1 MLLVLPLAIFLS
13 TPSPAWG
20 QDMGQDMG
28 QSDSVAGTPTQGQD
42 GAGRVRVDPT
52 TGRRY
57 REVRPSEAMRRGSFQ
72 VPRWVP
78 AAAGAAVTLIALGVL
93 AAAHRRKSRR

>member
-1 MLLVLPLAIFLS
+1 MLLVLPLAIFL
-13 TPSPAWG
+13 TAPSPAWG

-28 QSDSVAGTPTQGQD
+28 QSASEAEPPPQRQD
-42 GAGRVRVDPT
+42 GAGPVKVDPA

-57 REVRPSEAMRRGSFQ
+57 REVRPREAIRRGSFR

-78 AAAGAAVTLIALGVL
+78 AALGAGVTVIALGVL
-93 AAAHRRKSRR
+93 AVAHRRRSRR